1 MKLLVTESSPESLTE
16 SHVLLEIKQELF
28 CVAKFHNTSVKV
40 ASLLAACLKDN
51 IYIHSLY
58 NKLHFN
64 FNLNNIKLL
73 IKILKN
79 L

>member
-1 MKLLVTESSPESLTE
+1 MFSMRALSTER
-16 SHVLLEIKQELF
+16 KQRWLFAVYGVVRELF

-58 NKLHFN
+58 NKLHFTIN
-64 FNLNNIKLL
+64 
-73 IKILKN
+73 
-79 L
+79 